1 MYETQTL
8 TSFVK
13 QNENDFMPFED
24 FSTIPDLVSKYTH
37 HLVKQ
42 IKIFRPSGDPE
53 VMIIDFRET
62 EMSSIVS
69 LICVDEF
76 NTAANKLQ
84 ECINNIFGVLSYAA
98 LYPIYVYNGTN
109 GISNMSQENRGSW
122 LLLFVLNSL

>member
-1 MYETQTL
+1 M
-8 TSFVK
+8 
-13 QNENDFMPFED
+13 
-24 FSTIPDLVSKYTH
+24 
-37 HLVKQ
+37 
-42 IKIFRPSGDPE
+42 
-53 VMIIDFRET
+53 MIIDFRET

-98 LYPIYVYNGTN
+98 LNPIYVYNGTT
-109 GISNMSQENRGSW
+109 GISNMSQESRGSW